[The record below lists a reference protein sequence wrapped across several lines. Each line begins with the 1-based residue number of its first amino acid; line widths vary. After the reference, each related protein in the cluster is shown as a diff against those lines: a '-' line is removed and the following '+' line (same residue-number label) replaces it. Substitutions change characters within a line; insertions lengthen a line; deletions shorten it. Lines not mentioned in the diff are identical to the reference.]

1 MLLSMCKID
10 SPLQMMGFIE
20 AEEEE
25 TRNQKGR
32 DCYVIILGL

>member
-1 MLLSMCKID
+1 MLHSMCKID

-20 AEEEE
+20 AEKEE

-32 DCYVIILGL
+32 DSYIIILGL